1 MRFCAKKVEENFG
14 KCQLKGFYVLI
25 NVADFCAILGTFQ
38 GILTF
43 FLRWSKTNLVAFEVV
58 VFTVFVFHDSLFRF
72 LKHFQKLY
80 CIAVPETDL
89 CVVLS

>member
-14 KCQLKGFYVLI
+14 KYQLKGFYVLI

-43 FLRWSKTNLVAFEVV
+43 FLR
-58 VFTVFVFHDSLFRF
+58 
-72 LKHFQKLY
+72 
-80 CIAVPETDL
+80 
-89 CVVLS
+89 